1 MSPTGK
7 HAYDLRVTTT
17 DALPPAPLD
26 RESPLG
32 LRPLRWWR
40 ESGRPPRI
48 MGLDVARA
56 LAVLGMVGA
65 HIGVTEAFEWGD
77 PSTWLD
83 LVHGRSSILFAV
95 LAGVSIAL
103 MTGRTEPPAPERMPG
118 IRLSLL
124 GRGAA
129 IFTIGVLLEL
139 LNTPIAVILT
149 VYGILYV
156 VAIPFLRWTAPRL
169 LIAAAVLALAGPAL
183 LAVLKVVSLGAYGP
197 GLGLVVFG
205 TYPITVWLAF
215 VLAGMAIGRM
225 RLLRLR
231 TMVSLLVAG
240 VIVSAAGYGLGALG
254 IGIGAISGE
263 VGSLSMTAEDGGSTI
278 GGDDLSTG
286 VSPDEIDFD
295 GMLCDAYGGAYVN
308 CYSPQEQSGSAE
320 ESQSEGWAAFP
331 QRLAEQEPGRQLTA
345 AFFDASPH
353 SGGTAEI
360 LGSGGLAVAII
371 ALCLLLS
378 RPLRWVLLPLAAL
391 GSMPLTAYSAHI
403 LAIVLIAGPGGFLSG
418 NGEWAWFSIALIAGA
433 TLWAMFLG
441 RGPLERLVGRAAIAM
456 ASVPARRP
464 EDVPKVEA

>member
-1 MSPTGK
+1 M
-7 HAYDLRVTTT
+7 TTT
-17 DALPPAPLD
+17 ETLPPAPLD
-26 RESPLG
+26 RETPTG

-40 ESGRPPRI
+40 ESGRPPRV

-65 HIGVTEAFEWGD
+65 HIGVTESFDWGD
-77 PSTWLD
+77 PATWLD

-95 LAGVSIAL
+95 LAGISISL
-103 MTGRTEPPAPERMPG
+103 MTARGALPEPERMPA
-118 IRLSLL
+118 IRLNLL

-139 LNTPIAVILT
+139 LGTPIAVILT

-156 VAIPFLRWTAPRL
+156 VAIPFLRWSAPRL
-169 LIAAAVLALAGPAL
+169 FIASAVLALAGPVL
-183 LAVLKVVSLGAYGP
+183 LAGLKAISLGAYGP
-197 GLGLVVFG
+197 GLGLAVFG

-231 TMVSLLVAG
+231 TAVALLVAG
-240 VIVSAAGYGLGALG
+240 VLVSAAGYGLGALG
-254 IGIGAISGE
+254 VGIGATSGTID
-263 VGSLSMTAEDGGSTI
+263 SMSMTAEDSSTM
-278 GGDDLSTG
+278 GGDEVTTG
-286 VSPDEIDFD
+286 VPPEEIDFT
-295 GMLCDAYGGAYVN
+295 GMLCDDYGDAYVN
-308 CYSPQEQSGSAE
+308 CYGKTPSGSTGE
-320 ESQSEGWAAFP
+320 ESEEGWP
-331 QRLAEQEPGRQLTA
+331 GYPKRLAEQEPGTQLA
-345 AFFDASPH
+345 IAFFGVSPH

-360 LGSGGLAVAII
+360 LGSGGFAVAVI

-403 LAIVLIAGPGGFLSG
+403 LAIVLIAGPGGFLIG
-418 NGEWAWFSIALIAGA
+418 NGEWAWFSIVLVVGA

-441 RGPLERLVGRAAIAM
+441 RGPLERLVGRAAKAM
-456 ASVPARRP
+456 ASVPARRSG
-464 EDVPKVEA
+464 DVPKVDA